1 MLQKSVCWLATI
13 AIFTSSCHTGG
24 KPSSTQDTAIPVITQ
39 TVQTST
45 ASHAINISGN
55 IEGSKTVHLGFMVAG
70 KINYIAADEG
80 QTIRSGQL
88 LASLDP
94 QNYAIAKEMADASTN
109 QAQDEY
115 NRLKIMYDRK
125 SISESDYSKITNT
138 LAQARAQQKLQA
150 KNLSDTKLY
159 SPISGVLLKKSA
171 ETGEITS
178 AGMPLFTVSDIRTV
192 KVNAYIPES
201 ELNNVKLGQEAAVL
215 VGAVNDTFHGKVT
228 EVGAAADAAA
238 RAFTVKITLDNPQLL
253 IRPGMIAEIKLAS
266 GNVSNILAIPVEAV
280 MHDIDGQTYVYVVD
294 TQRHQAFKR
303 KVSIGQLSGN
313 LMEIT
318 TGLNTG
324 EQIVTGGQQK
334 LNDGAV
340 VSLSK

>member
-1 MLQKSVCWLATI
+1 MLQKCACWI
-13 AIFTSSCHTGG
+13 AAIALFTSSCHTGG
-24 KPSSTQDTAIPVITQ
+24 KPSAPADTAIPVVIQSAQ
-39 TVQTST
+39 TAATRHT
-45 ASHAINISGN
+45 INISGN

-70 KINYIAADEG
+70 KINFIAADEG
-80 QTIRSGQL
+80 QSVSNGQL

-94 QNYAIAKEMADASTN
+94 QNYAIAKEIADASTN

-125 SISESDYSKITNT
+125 SISESDFSKITNT

-150 KNLSDTKLY
+150 KNLSDTRLY

-171 ETGEITS
+171 EAGEITS

-201 ELNNVKLGQEAAVL
+201 ELNNVKLGQEASVL
-215 VGAVNDTFHGKVT
+215 VAAVNDTFHGKVT

-238 RAFTVKITLDNPQLL
+238 RAFTVKITLDNPRLL
-253 IRPGMIAEIKLAS
+253 IRPGMIAEIRLAAGS
-266 GNVSNILAIPVEAV
+266 ESNILAIPVEAV
-280 MHDIDGQTYVYVVD
+280 LHDIDGQPYVYVVD
-294 TQRHQAFKR
+294 PQRQQAFKR
-303 KVSIGQLSGN
+303 KISIGQLNGS

-318 TGLNTG
+318 AGLNTD
-324 EQIVTGGQQK
+324 EKIVTGGQQK

-340 VSLSK
+340 VSFSK

>member
-1 MLQKSVCWLATI
+1 MLQKCTCWLA
-13 AIFTSSCHTGG
+13 AIVLFTSSCHTGG
-24 KPSSTQDTAIPVITQ
+24 KPSSSQDAAIPVITQ
-39 TVQTST
+39 TVQTTT

-70 KINYIAADEG
+70 KINYIAANEG
-80 QTIRSGQL
+80 QTIASGQL

-109 QAQDEY
+109 QAQDEF

-125 SISESDYSKITNT
+125 SISESDFNKITNT

-150 KNLSDTKLY
+150 KNLSDTKLF

-171 ETGEITS
+171 EAGEITS

-215 VGAVNDTFHGKVT
+215 VGAVNETFHGKVT

-238 RAFTVKITLDNPQLL
+238 RAFTVKISLDNPQLL

-280 MHDIDGQTYVYVVD
+280 MHDIDGQTYVYAVD
-294 TQRHQAFKR
+294 SQRHQAFKR

-318 TGLNTG
+318 SGLNAG